1 MNKSQ
6 DRIESKQISTSEKNI
21 PLKIFISVGIG
32 QMLIEFLLAVFGTR
46 VYDFYENEIGLASGI
61 IALAFILYA
70 VWNMFNDPLVGYL
83 ADKPRNFWKKYGKR
97 FLWIVFGGF
106 FWALSFMLLFA
117 VPDVDPNRDMLFL
130 FFWLLITICIYD
142 TMFSIYDVNYNGL
155 IPDKFRTDDHRVK
168 LASFAVAFGVIGTV
182 LGAVLPPMLI
192 TYGNKATFF
201 TMSII
206 ISMIGIVILLLL
218 IPGIRESQDMIDR
231 AFRVDAQK
239 EQVSFFKMMKIALK
253 QKSFVAYLCIFTFYQ
268 ATVLLMVGSI
278 PYVVRFI
285 LKEEAI
291 VESYIMLGYIITGL
305 ISIPFWSKMA
315 QKKGDFKKS
324 FMLGGFLMIIFIIP
338 LIFVN
343 TVLLVIIA
351 VAILG
356 IGSIGFWVMML
367 PVISDVVDEAAIRNG
382 IRQEGFYMGVRT
394 FFGRI
399 AIIIQA
405 ITFALIHIL
414 TGFEPGSRT
423 QSATAVFGLRLQVSV
438 VPMILMTIGVVLF
451 WKLYDITPEKK
462 VKIKAQLKE
471 MSL

>member
-1 MNKSQ
+1 MNENQ
-6 DRIESKQISTSEKNI
+6 ERVESKDIS
-21 PLKIFISVGIG
+21 LKVFVSVGFG

-46 VYDFYENEIGLASGI
+46 IFDYYENEVGLATGI
-61 IALAFILYA
+61 IALAFIIYA
-70 VWNMFNDPLVGYL
+70 VYNMFNDPFMGYL
-83 ADKPRNFWKKYGKR
+83 ADKPRKFWKKYGKR
-97 FLWIVFGGF
+97 YLWIVFGGF
-106 FWALSFMLLFA
+106 FWAVSFILLFA
-117 VPDVDPNRDMLFL
+117 VPDVDPNSDVLFI

-142 TMFSIYDVNYNGL
+142 TLFSIYDVNYNGL
-155 IPDKFRTDDHRVK
+155 LPDKFRTDEHRVK
-168 LASFAVAFGVIGTV
+168 LASCAVAFGVIGTV

-192 TYGNKATFF
+192 TYGDRASFF
-201 TMSII
+201 MMSII
-206 ISMIGIVILLLL
+206 VSIIGIVILLLL
-218 IPGIRESQDMIDR
+218 IPGVKEDQYMIDR

-239 EQVSFFKMMKIALK
+239 EQISFFKMMRIALK

-291 VESYIMLGYIITGL
+291 VESYIMLGYIFTGL
-305 ISIPFWSKMA
+305 ISIPFWSKLA

-324 FMLGGFLMIIFIIP
+324 FILGGVLMVIFIIP

-367 PVISDVVDEAAIRNG
+367 PVISDVVDEAAVING
-382 IRQEGFYMGVRT
+382 TRQEGFYMGVRT

-405 ITFALIHIL
+405 LTFALIHIL
-414 TGFEPGSRT
+414 TGFEPGSAT

-438 VPMILMTIGVVLF
+438 VPMILMVIGILLF
-451 WKLYDITPEKK
+451 WRLYDITPEKK
-462 VKIKAQLKE
+462 MQIKAKLKE
-471 MSL
+471 LDL

>member
-1 MNKSQ
+1 MNEKQ
-6 DRIESKQISTSEKNI
+6 ERVESKDIS
-21 PLKIFISVGIG
+21 LKIFVSVGFG

-46 VYDFYENEIGLASGI
+46 VFDFYENEIGLATGI
-61 IALAFILYA
+61 IALAFIMYA
-70 VWNMFNDPLVGYL
+70 VWNMFNDPLAGYI
-83 ADKPRNFWKKYGKR
+83 ADKPRKFWKKYGKR
-97 FLWIVFGGF
+97 YLWIVFGGF
-106 FWALSFMLLFA
+106 FWAVSFVFLFA
-117 VPDVDPNRDMLFL
+117 VPDVDPNADVLFL

-142 TMFSIYDVNYNGL
+142 TLFSIYDVNYNGL
-155 IPDKFRTDDHRVK
+155 IPDKFRTDEHRVK

-182 LGAVLPPMLI
+182 LGAVLPPMII
-192 TYGNKATFF
+192 TYGDRTSFF

-206 ISMIGIVILLLL
+206 VSIIGVVILLLL
-218 IPGIRESQDMIDR
+218 IPGIKEDQEMIDR

-239 EQVSFFKMMKIALK
+239 KQLSFFKMMRVALK

-291 VESYIMLGYIITGL
+291 VESYIMLGYIFTGL
-305 ISIPFWSKMA
+305 ISIPFWSKFA

-324 FMLGGFLMIIFIIP
+324 FILGGLLMVIFIIP
-338 LIFVN
+338 LIFVE
-343 TVLLVIIA
+343 TVLWVIIA

-367 PVISDVVDEAAIRNG
+367 PVISDIVDEAAVRNG
-382 IRQEGFYMGVRT
+382 VRQEGFYMGVRT

-414 TGFEPGSRT
+414 TGFEPGSAT
-423 QSATAVFGLRLQVSV
+423 QSATAVFGLRLQVAV
-438 VPMILMTIGVVLF
+438 VPMFLMLIGILLF
-451 WKLYDITPEKK
+451 WRLYDITPEKK
-462 VKIKAQLKE
+462 EKIKAQLE
-471 MSL
+471 ELDL

>member
-1 MNKSQ
+1 MNENQ
-6 DRIESKQISTSEKNI
+6 ERVESKDIS
-21 PLKIFISVGIG
+21 LKVFVSVGFG

-46 VYDFYENEIGLASGI
+46 IFDYYENEVGLATGI
-61 IALAFILYA
+61 IALAFIIYA
-70 VWNMFNDPLVGYL
+70 VYNMFNDPFMGYL
-83 ADKPRNFWKKYGKR
+83 ADKPHKFWKKYGKR
-97 FLWIVFGGF
+97 YLWIVFGGF
-106 FWALSFMLLFA
+106 FWAVSFILLFA
-117 VPDVDPNRDMLFL
+117 VPDVDPNSDVLFL

-142 TMFSIYDVNYNGL
+142 TLFSIYDVNYNGL
-155 IPDKFRTDDHRVK
+155 LPDKFRTDEHRVK

-192 TYGNKATFF
+192 TYGDRASFF

-206 ISMIGIVILLLL
+206 VSIIGVVILLLL
-218 IPGIRESQDMIDR
+218 IPGVKEDQDMIDR

-239 EQVSFFKMMKIALK
+239 EQISFFKMMRIALK

-291 VESYIMLGYIITGL
+291 VESYIMLGYVFTGL
-305 ISIPFWSKMA
+305 ISIPFWSKLA

-324 FMLGGFLMIIFIIP
+324 FILGGVLMVIFIIP
-338 LIFVN
+338 LMFVN

-367 PVISDVVDEAAIRNG
+367 PVISDVVDEAAVING
-382 IRQEGFYMGVRT
+382 NRQEGFYMGVRT

-414 TGFEPGSRT
+414 TGFEPGSAT

-438 VPMILMTIGVVLF
+438 VPMILMIIGILLF
-451 WKLYDITPEKK
+451 WRLYDITPEKK
-462 VKIKAQLKE
+462 IQIKAKLKE
-471 MSL
+471 LDL

>member
-1 MNKSQ
+1 MNEKQ
-6 DRIESKQISTSEKNI
+6 KRVESKDIS
-21 PLKIFISVGIG
+21 LKIFVSVGFG

-46 VYDFYENEIGLASGI
+46 VFDFYENEIGLATGI
-61 IALAFILYA
+61 IALAFIMYA
-70 VWNMFNDPLVGYL
+70 VWNMFNDPLAGYI
-83 ADKPRNFWKKYGKR
+83 ADKPRKFWKKYGKR
-97 FLWIVFGGF
+97 YLWIVFGGF
-106 FWALSFMLLFA
+106 FWAVSFVFLFA
-117 VPDVDPNRDMLFL
+117 VPDVDPNADVLFL

-142 TMFSIYDVNYNGL
+142 TLFSIYDVNYNGL
-155 IPDKFRTDDHRVK
+155 IPDKFRTDEHRVK

-182 LGAVLPPMLI
+182 LGAVLPPMII
-192 TYGNKATFF
+192 TYGDRTSFF

-206 ISMIGIVILLLL
+206 VSIIGVVILLLL
-218 IPGIRESQDMIDR
+218 IPGIKEDQEMIDR

-239 EQVSFFKMMKIALK
+239 EQISFFKMMRVALK

-291 VESYIMLGYIITGL
+291 VESYIMLGYIFTGL
-305 ISIPFWSKMA
+305 ISIPFWSKFA

-324 FMLGGFLMIIFIIP
+324 FILGGLLMVIFIIP
-338 LIFVN
+338 LIFVE
-343 TVLLVIIA
+343 TVLWVIIA

-367 PVISDVVDEAAIRNG
+367 PVISDIVDEAAVRNG
-382 IRQEGFYMGVRT
+382 VRQEGFYMGVRT

-414 TGFEPGSRT
+414 TGFEPGSAT
-423 QSATAVFGLRLQVSV
+423 QSATAVFGLRLQVAV
-438 VPMILMTIGVVLF
+438 VPMFLMLIGILLF
-451 WKLYDITPEKK
+451 WRLYDITPEKK
-462 VKIKAQLKE
+462 EKIKAQLE
-471 MSL
+471 ELDL